1 MALEITTLNGVDI
14 IAQTFNA
21 IAAMTANV
29 TFFSMM
35 YVAEVIGVVMCVL
48 KYIKTRDL
56 KTMGIWLIS
65 FVIIN
70 AMLLTPKVSVVINDK
85 IQVTKVKK
93 VDNVPVGV
101 AAPFYLFSL
110 GGNALSQMY
119 DTFLAQ
125 PNDLQYTKTG
135 LLFGQRLLDDSFHLS
150 PASGEFNSN
159 IGHFVEQCVI
169 PDIQLNRKYTF
180 EQLKH
185 SNNLFNQVFH
195 DRQSELRHVSYTSNS
210 GSDNITCKAAAE
222 KLKATLNKEI
232 SSGCVNCP
240 LSQMVRDFVSG
251 RVAGANNLAA
261 LQNSTQSIYSYLM
274 GVSKSA
280 SDIFKQ
286 NMMINVMRKELS
298 GVPASLDGSADMI
311 SIASEQSLNKMR
323 LAHQSSYQV
332 ANKMLPALYTVFSAF
347 MIGIFPIIILAMF
360 VTEFS
365 AAIVKSYLGFLFSL
379 MLYPVLFA
387 IFNSFVNTL
396 AYQQLQGQT
405 FTLSNADTMKSN
417 LTDIAGI
424 ASWLML
430 SIPFISFGLMKGLG
444 QAVSSA
450 GSYLGNALSSAT
462 TADASQISM
471 GNMNWGNMQM
481 ENINGFKTNL
491 NSEYSVGKST
501 VQNSDGSLAI
511 TNADGSRVHKMA
523 DSMPDLPFKV
533 NWNSAINS
541 NWNEATTA
549 SIAQDAKNST
559 GVRQSFTNA
568 LSHLT
573 GYNSGSTRM
582 NTYGTD
588 TTKVDG
594 YNSSENYGSG
604 SSINNDNKSSNSE
617 AVGNNSSGNTSVQ
630 GSAGLSVAGT
640 GGSIGHSSQTGD
652 YARDSKERAQAE
664 AIADAIRRN
673 EDISKIDNLITNTR
687 KGTTNQDFITVL
699 DNVQNEMRQAREH
712 YNDYV
717 ESKTK
722 SLSSS
727 KSAILSES
735 EGISVTTMLDRNLN
749 DFVMNNYTPEQ
760 QREVFNSYRTA
771 EGDRL
776 RDVAI
781 KAVTSEYIDRI
792 VEKNDDNIGRA
803 SSYFESANVGNM
815 RQGPLDSVGNDGVSP
830 ILPRSQSESSYIDK
844 GGLKGTD
851 SVDEKRLGEKFI
863 QAKNAYNDARDKA
876 SSNMDKISNEI
887 KERSQNVGVAAKEVE
902 AAGSAGKK
910 VMDKYAL
917 TPEEKE
923 NFEKQMKRTDGGMW

>member
-70 AMLLTPKVSVVINDK
+70 SMLLTPKVSVVINDK

-135 LLFGQRLLDDSFHLS
+135 LLFGQRLLDDSFNLS

-232 SSGCVNCP
+232 SSGCANCP
-240 LSQMVRDFVSG
+240 LSQMLRDFVSG
-251 RVAGANNLAA
+251 RVAGVNNLAA
-261 LQNSTQSIYSYLM
+261 LQNSTQSIYSYFM

-311 SIASEQSLNKMR
+311 AIASEQSLNKMR

-491 NSEYSVGKST
+491 NSEYSAGKST

-511 TNADGSRVHKMA
+511 TNADGTRVHKMA
-523 DSMPDLPFKV
+523 DSMSDLPFKV
-533 NWNSAINS
+533 NWGNSIS
-541 NWNEATTA
+541 SSWNERSAMA
-549 SIAQDAKNST
+549 IAQEARNSS
-559 GVRQSFTNA
+559 GVRDSITKA
-568 LSHLT
+568 LSHIS
-573 GYNSGSTRM
+573 GYNSGHTHTSMTGSDTIDTSGFNKSSTFSENNRV
-582 NTYGTD
+582 NNNESAGENSSYSKDSSSGVKASVSVKGGANFFGSGGDAGLSGDSAVNENIKDNRHYEQLKSISDELQKGTSLA
-588 TTKVDG
+588 KVDG
-594 YNSSENYGSG
+594 M
-604 SSINNDNKSSNSE
+604 I
-617 AVGNNSSGNTSVQ
+617 TQ
-630 GSAGLSVAGT
+630 M
-640 GGSIGHSSQTGD
+640 
-652 YARDSKERAQAE
+652 
-664 AIADAIRRN
+664 RN
-673 EDISKIDNLITNTR
+673 
-687 KGTTNQDFITVL
+687 GTTDSNFITTL
-699 DNVQNEMRQAREH
+699 NNVQNEVRQAQDR
-712 YNDYV
+712 YNEYV
-717 ESKTK
+717 ETESK
-722 SLSSS
+722 SLNSS
-727 KSAILSES
+727 KEAILSETENINVS
-735 EGISVTTMLDRNLN
+735 RNL
-749 DFVMNNYTPEQ
+749 DQSLMNYISANYTAEQ
-760 QREVFNSYRTA
+760 QREILKAAPTQ
-771 EGDRL
+771 EGIRL
-776 RDVAI
+776 QNEAI
-781 KAVTSEYIDRI
+781 KAVTGEYIDKI
-792 VEKNDDNIGRA
+792 VNDHHSNAEKLGEMYEVA
-803 SSYFESANVGNM
+803 PVSHSSYGQSQVVSAQPSNRGFNNPEPYSYEKPTYS
-815 RQGPLDSVGNDGVSP
+815 GAN
-830 ILPRSQSESSYIDK
+830 SESSRQNEF
-844 GGLKGTD
+844 
-851 SVDEKRLGEKFI
+851 EKEFRQMG
-863 QAKNAYNDARDKA
+863 
-876 SSNMDKISNEI
+876 
-887 KERSQNVGVAAKEVE
+887 
-902 AAGSAGKK
+902 
-910 VMDKYAL
+910 
-917 TPEEKE
+917 E
-923 NFEKQMKRTDGGMW
+923 NFERGKERAKHTQDMVTGNINSQRGYVGNIAESSKKVIDDAFDRK